1 MTRLWTRVGL
11 TPTFPPL
18 GPHPVSDLFGISVV
32 IAMILKSLDPGR
44 YAQHQQFESIRKL
57 QAAFSNIYMTLLE
70 GTACLRTFGG
80 DWKKHFLTSSP
91 MQSSFFEC
99 FSQGGIR
106 CMGQEV
112 CQDWAI
118 MLPTMHALMGTLEL
132 DWSAASTML
141 EREFVGS

>member
-44 YAQHQQFESIRKL
+44 YAQHQQFESIHKL

-70 GTACLRTFGG
+70 GTACLRTLGETG
-80 DWKKHFLTSSP
+80 RNTSSP
-91 MQSSFFEC
+91 VAQCNQASLSAFP
-99 FSQGGIR
+99 R
-106 CMGQEV
+106 
-112 CQDWAI
+112 
-118 MLPTMHALMGTLEL
+118 
-132 DWSAASTML
+132 AASGAWGRRCAKTGPSCCLPCMHL
-141 EREFVGS
+141 WGH